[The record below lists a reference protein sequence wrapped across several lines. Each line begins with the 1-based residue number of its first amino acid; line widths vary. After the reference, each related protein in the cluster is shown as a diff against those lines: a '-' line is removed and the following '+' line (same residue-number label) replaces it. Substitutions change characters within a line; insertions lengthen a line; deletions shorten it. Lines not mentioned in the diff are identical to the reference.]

1 MPDNDTD
8 LDLDLKS
15 IDNGAAGARGG
26 FVALAVLAA
35 ALGAGAALMLA
46 PEEGAR
52 TRERVGRG
60 LRSLRGEAAETIGQL
75 QHEIRK
81 RRRQSR
87 REKRIVAFAGL
98 LIGVGVTA
106 LLIPESGAATRKR
119 LGGTLSRIKVGAV
132 DRIERLRQRQ
142 GETAGDRGEEPPP
155 VRSVQELGRDPNDVF

>member
-1 MPDNDTD
+1 MADEQPYFD
-8 LDLDLKS
+8 LETA
-15 IDNGAAGARGG
+15 NGNARGERGG

-46 PEEGAR
+46 PDAGAK

-60 LRSLRGEAAETIGQL
+60 LRSLRGEAADTMAQL
-75 QHEIRK
+75 QREIHR

-87 REKRIVAFAGL
+87 RDKQIIGLAGL
-98 LIGVGVTA
+98 LIGAGVAA
-106 LLIPESGAATRKR
+106 LLTPESGANTRKR

-142 GETAGDRGEEPPP
+142 GEVAEEAGQENPQ
-155 VRSVQELGRDPNDVF
+155 VRSVQELGRDPNTVF

>member
-1 MPDNDTD
+1 MSNHDPLELSPDP
-8 LDLDLKS
+8 
-15 IDNGAAGARGG
+15 IPGERGG

-46 PEEGAR
+46 PDEGAK

-60 LRSLRGEAAETIGQL
+60 LRTLRGEAAETIGQL
-75 QHEIRK
+75 QREIRR

-87 REKRIVAFAGL
+87 RDKQMIALAGL
-98 LIGVGVTA
+98 IIGAGVAA
-106 LLIPESGAATRKR
+106 LLTPESGPANRQR

-142 GETAGDRGEEPPP
+142 GEAESQEGAP
-155 VRSVQELGRDPNDVF
+155 VRSVQELGRDSNTVF